1 MIILSQ
7 DCDNLRFHNNGN
19 FCLHGFEK

>member
-19 FCLHGFEK
+19 FFLHDFEK